1 MTNRFIRTF
10 MLALSVPVGL
20 ISGEWGYAGDPDH
33 EYRGQ
38 KLGIELPASAER
50 LLLVKSRGGAR

>member
-1 MTNRFIRTF
+1 